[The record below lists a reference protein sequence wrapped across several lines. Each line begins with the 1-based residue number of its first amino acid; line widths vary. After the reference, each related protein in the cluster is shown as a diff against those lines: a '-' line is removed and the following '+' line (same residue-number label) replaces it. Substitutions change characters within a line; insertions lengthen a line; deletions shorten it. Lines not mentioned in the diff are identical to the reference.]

1 MLSSVKSRGE
11 IEADILNKNIFLL
24 FLILDDDNLR
34 FFTLVMPP
42 FFNFEAHTT
51 FWKFGTNKEEAKVV
65 NLDVDEDDKC

>member
-11 IEADILNKNIFLL
+11 LEADILHKNLLL

-34 FFTLVMPP
+34 FFTLVIPP

-51 FWKFGTNKEEAKVV
+51 FWKFGNKAKVV
-65 NLDVDEDDKC
+65 NLGVDDDEKC